1 MVSWGCIGRLHL
13 WPLCSKLHYTPP
25 NRLFT
30 NGTHDIEMRR
40 GKDGDVHV
48 GKDMRDS

>member
-1 MVSWGCIGRLHL
+1 MVSWGCIRRLHL
-13 WPLCSKLHYTPP
+13 RPLCSKLRYTPP
-25 NRLFT
+25 NLLFT